1 MVTFHFLNR
10 FHGLAKHQ
18 QREDR
23 LLKKKLT
30 SVRRTYK
37 ECLNNKETYSQTQA
51 LNSKNGPTF
60 VAVFAKVS

>member
-1 MVTFHFLNR
+1 MVLQSTNK
-10 FHGLAKHQ
+10 GKIGYKKKK
-18 QREDR
+18 
-23 LLKKKLT
+23 KKKLT

-37 ECLNNKETYSQTQA
+37 ECLNNKETYSQTQT